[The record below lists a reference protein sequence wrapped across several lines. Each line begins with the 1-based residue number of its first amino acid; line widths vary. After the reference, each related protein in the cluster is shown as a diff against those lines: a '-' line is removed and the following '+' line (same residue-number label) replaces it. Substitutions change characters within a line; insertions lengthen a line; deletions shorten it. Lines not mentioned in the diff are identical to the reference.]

1 MEKVGRL
8 NRDELI
14 KLIAAT
20 FERAAER
27 LRAESQK
34 DSWPEDLRVEDI
46 VRILQERSRQVIVRV
61 WDC

>member
-1 MEKVGRL
+1 MEKAGRL